1 MSYQWL
7 EASVAHHRG
16 VLMQEA
22 EQERLIALAQGP
34 RRRAWRPP
42 SRVRL
47 ARVLRA
53 LAQAIEPRER
63 ATQTTAQGCAN
74 C

>member
-7 EASVAHHRG
+7 EDSVAHHRG

-22 EQERLIALAQGP
+22 EQERLIALARGP
-34 RRRAWRPP
+34 RRGRGAP

-47 ARVLRA
+47 AQVLRA
-53 LAQAIEPRER
+53 LARLIEPRER
-63 ATQTTAQGCAN
+63 ATQTTAHGCAT